1 VLHESWIPAYAG
13 MTTFYEAINLASI
26 PESKIVDYLLS
37 DKHRVGKSKAAFF
50 KLFGFRHER

>member
-1 VLHESWIPAYAG
+1 